1 MNTQRQIHPA
11 MIGFSLLS
19 FLLFGISV
27 ASVGSG
33 EREKALPYDP
43 ALISRLSLD
52 GVPRSLAICQ
62 GGKVWLGYD
71 LERALVFKA
80 WVAPEGKT
88 GLVVSDFVARSE
100 GDIRFEDKAKTPW
113 RWRRAEGADPVAIRY
128 LGCTQGGDG
137 IEMSWELSRENLRLR
152 LHERVVFATP
162 AAGLVVRE
170 LRVEG
175 LGDGES
181 LLLPEATREKW
192 TLRTEGDKSVDGLS
206 GSGWYRLSLP

>member
-1 MNTQRQIHPA
+1 MNAQRHIHRA
-11 MIGFSLLS
+11 TTGFSLLS

-33 EREKALPYDP
+33 ERGKVLPYDP

-80 WVAPEGKT
+80 WVAPEGKK
-88 GLVVSDFVARSE
+88 GLVVSGFVARSE
-100 GDIRFEDKAKTPW
+100 GDIRFEDKRKASW
-113 RWRRAEGADPVAIRY
+113 QWRREDGAHPVVIRY
-128 LGCTQGGDG
+128 LGCAQRGDG

-162 AAGLVVRE
+162 AAGFVLRE

-175 LGDGES
+175 LADGES

-192 TLRTEGDKSVDGLS
+192 TLRSEGDKPVDGLS
-206 GSGWYRLSLP
+206 GSGWHRLSLP

>member
-1 MNTQRQIHPA
+1 M
-11 MIGFSLLS
+11 
-19 FLLFGISV
+19 
-27 ASVGSG
+27 
-33 EREKALPYDP
+33 
-43 ALISRLSLD
+43 
-52 GVPRSLAICQ
+52 
-62 GGKVWLGYD
+62 
-71 LERALVFKA
+71 
-80 WVAPEGKT
+80 
-88 GLVVSDFVARSE
+88 
-100 GDIRFEDKAKTPW
+100 
-113 RWRRAEGADPVAIRY
+113 AIRY